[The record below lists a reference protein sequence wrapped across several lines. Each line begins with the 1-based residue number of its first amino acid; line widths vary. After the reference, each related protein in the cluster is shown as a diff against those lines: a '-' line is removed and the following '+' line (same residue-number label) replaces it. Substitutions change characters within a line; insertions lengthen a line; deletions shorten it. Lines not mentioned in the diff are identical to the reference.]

1 MLNQVKANEYNIKE
15 MSASVLSL
23 LKYVKTVSHD
33 GHPGIEGDSPREEE
47 EEQSPENPTEHFDNA
62 VPENDPIAPS
72 WTLWRNELYVLSS
85 ANVVCDFETGYFP
98 TSIRICLATFFK
110 YMYRDLYALWK
121 KTFIKF

>member
-72 WTLWRNELYVLSS
+72 WTLWRNELHVLSS
-85 ANVVCDFETGYFP
+85 SNVVCDFETGSFLQASESASP
-98 TSIRICLATFFK
+98 LFSSIVTC
-110 YMYRDLYALWK
+110 MHCGK
-121 KTFIKF
+121 KNFH